1 MATTPE
7 KKVKD
12 KVRAIVEGA
21 KGVATLTVQNGMGTN
36 GTSDFLCC
44 VDGRF
49 LAIETKAGNGKPTE
63 LQKHYLSRVHAAG
76 GIALVINEELLPQ
89 LAVAISHV
97 GTRAEALASLMSLN
111 RATYGW

>member
-12 KVRAIVEGA
+12 KVRAIIEGA

-44 VDGRF
+44 VDGLF

-76 GIALVINEELLPQ
+76 GIALVVNEELLPQ
-89 LAVAISHV
+89 LTVALAHT
-97 GTRAEALASLMSLN
+97 GTREESLRALVTLN